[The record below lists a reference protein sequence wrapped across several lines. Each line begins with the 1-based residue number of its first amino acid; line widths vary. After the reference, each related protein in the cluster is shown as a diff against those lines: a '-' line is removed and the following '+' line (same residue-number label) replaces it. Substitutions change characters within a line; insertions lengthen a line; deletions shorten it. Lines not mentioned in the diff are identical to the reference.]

1 MYSIVSKPG
10 QTCPGQRLY
19 KKQPI
24 LDSAGNVMFPG
35 FPVVEYIRVTL
46 CYPCRERFARFPDI
60 VHKTVIVHY
69 IPETGYFN
77 SGKMPGKEGFTMNNS
92 VELSAV
98 VLSIDGQESV
108 LSEKIELAISVLN
121 GKNKGSAGDV
131 KKSVDDAM
139 QDVNKALSVLN
150 KSLARKYYLEHELF
164 DIVKSG
170 KAVQCKVC
178 SVESDDETG
187 KYSVTLSDDVCYP
200 TLSGLNSAGLL
211 PEGLSDKVDLLRREV
226 AYLKS
231 GKKAKVYL
239 TGDVENKK
247 DVPSKGVAK
256 LIANEGEISVNKTK
270 STMQVVLHD
279 LTGGEYKKEVFTALY
294 KDFAGYITKRGAEWT
309 ERNMVSKGVA
319 GDMVLEYAYMY
330 FNDLRDVK
338 YTLG

>member
-1 MYSIVSKPG
+1 
-10 QTCPGQRLY
+10 
-19 KKQPI
+19 
-24 LDSAGNVMFPG
+24 
-35 FPVVEYIRVTL
+35 
-46 CYPCRERFARFPDI
+46 
-60 VHKTVIVHY
+60 
-69 IPETGYFN
+69 
-77 SGKMPGKEGFTMNNS
+77 MNKS

-98 VLSIDGQESV
+98 VLSIEGQEKVIDEKVSV
-108 LSEKIELAISVLN
+108 AVSVLN
-121 GKNKGSAGDV
+121 GREKVTAGKAKLTVED
-131 KKSVDDAM
+131 
-139 QDVNKALSVLN
+139 ALSDVRKAIGALN
-150 KSLARKYYLEHELF
+150 KSIARKYYLEHELF

-170 KAVQCKVC
+170 KSVPCKVFE
-178 SVESDDETG
+178 VTEDDETG
-187 KYSVTLSDDVCYP
+187 KYNVTLSDDVCYP
-200 TLSGLNSAGLL
+200 TLSGLTSAGLL
-211 PEGLSDKVDLLRREV
+211 SDDLSDKVDLLRREV

-247 DVPSKGVAK
+247 DVPSKAVAQ
-256 LIANEGEISVNKTK
+256 LIEEVGEVSVNKAK
-270 STMQVVLHD
+270 STMQVILRE